1 MALDTKIK
9 TIQKHLAEQNVDGWL
24 LYDNH
29 GSNRFARQ
37 ILEIP
42 PHAVLT
48 RRFFYWIPK
57 VGIPQKIVHRIEA
70 ESLTDTP
77 GTIHL
82 YLSWHELKTALK
94 EILQGAQQIVMEYS
108 PAGANPTVS
117 VVDGGTLEMVRE
129 MGVKILSSA
138 DLLQPFTSVLSE
150 RQIETH
156 LAAAAVLEATVQRTW
171 EWISDHLRKERPITE
186 YDVQQL
192 MQHEFRQADCIT
204 EEGPICAVNAHTAMP
219 HYAATELGAQKI
231 VRGDFILLD
240 LWCKKN
246 RPDAVY
252 GDIARV
258 AIADSAPTQLQQKVF
273 EIVKIAQKKG
283 IEFVRSK
290 MQAQQPIRGADVD
303 DVCRGYIQ
311 ACGYGDYFTHR
322 TGHNID
328 TQVHGTGAHLDN
340 LETADDRLLL
350 PGMCFSV
357 EPGIYLPGEFGI
369 RLESDLLI
377 HLDGSVE
384 ITGGFEENITCL
396 L

>member
-9 TIQKHLAEQNVDGWL
+9 TIQQLLAKQKVDGWL

-57 VGIPQKIVHRIEA
+57 EGTPQRIVHRIEA
-70 ESLTDTP
+70 ESLAGIP
-77 GTIHL
+77 GKTHL
-82 YLSWHELKTALK
+82 YLSWQELKNALK
-94 EILQGAQQIVMEYS
+94 EILKDTQQIVMEYS
-108 PAGANPTVS
+108 PAGANPYVS
-117 VVDGGTLEMVRE
+117 VVDAGTIEMVRE
-129 MGVKILSSA
+129 TGVEVLSSA
-138 DLLQPFTSVLSE
+138 DLLQQFTSVLSE

-156 LAAAAVLEATVQRTW
+156 LAAALVLEATVQKAW
-171 EWISDHLRKERPITE
+171 EWITDHLRKERSITE
-186 YDVQQL
+186 YDVQQFML
-192 MQHEFRQADCIT
+192 HEFRQANCMT
-204 EEGPICAVNAHTAMP
+204 EEGPICAVNLHTALP
-219 HYAATELGAQKI
+219 HYAATELSAKKI

-246 RPDAVY
+246 IPDAVY

-258 AIADSAPTQLQQKVF
+258 AIADSAPTELQQKVF
-273 EIVKIAQKKG
+273 EIVKTAQKKG
-283 IEFVRSK
+283 IDFVSSK
-290 MQAQQPIRGADVD
+290 MKAQQPIRGADVD
-303 DVCRGYIQ
+303 DVCRGYIKT
-311 ACGYGDYFTHR
+311 CGYGAYFTHR

-328 TQVHGTGAHLDN
+328 THVHGAGAHLDN
-340 LETADDRLLL
+340 LETADYRLLL
-350 PGMCFSV
+350 PGMCFSI
-357 EPGIYLPGEFGI
+357 EPGIYLPGDFGI

-377 HLDGSVE
+377 RHDGSVE